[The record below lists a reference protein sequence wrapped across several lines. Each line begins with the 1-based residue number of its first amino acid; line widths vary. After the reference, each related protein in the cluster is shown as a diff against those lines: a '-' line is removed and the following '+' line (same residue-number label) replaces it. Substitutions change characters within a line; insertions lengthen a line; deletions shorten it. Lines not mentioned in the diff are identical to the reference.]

1 MVSSNRLVKI
11 MKEVT
16 CHHTRGQLSVRGR
29 NMNILLSSSI
39 YCKCEKTLMYANE
52 LAFEDIEAR
61 ADDVLKDVMNM
72 QDRVSTST
80 LGEAG

>member
-1 MVSSNRLVKI
+1 MVMVSSNRLVKI

-16 CHHTRGQLSVRGR
+16 CHHTSTRVQLSVRGR

-61 ADDVLKDVMNM
+61 AEDVLKDVMNM
-72 QDRVSTST
+72 QDGVSTST
-80 LGEAG
+80 G